1 MINPSPWSH
10 LYRLGILLGAAFI
23 AFLVIK
29 ALATPPSWNHEGW
42 YRGDALV
49 DMAAQPLA
57 HGANESCR
65 DCHEDAVKKVKKLKH
80 KKLSCE
86 GCHGALADHVQD
98 GDKIAYAEVITES
111 RRQCLNCHA
120 ELMSKPKD
128 FPQFT
133 MAVNKHKTIEEGA
146 VCLKCHDAH
155 DPTP

>member
-42 YRGDALV
+42 YRGDALI

-80 KKLSCE
+80 RKLSCE
-86 GCHGALADHVQD
+86 GCHGALADHVLQLLEL
-98 GDKIAYAEVITES
+98 I
-111 RRQCLNCHA
+111 RRQVYDHSGI
-120 ELMSKPKD
+120 E
-128 FPQFT
+128 
-133 MAVNKHKTIEEGA
+133 IEEEIVVWRRGDESEA
-146 VCLKCHDAH
+146 
-155 DPTP
+155 T